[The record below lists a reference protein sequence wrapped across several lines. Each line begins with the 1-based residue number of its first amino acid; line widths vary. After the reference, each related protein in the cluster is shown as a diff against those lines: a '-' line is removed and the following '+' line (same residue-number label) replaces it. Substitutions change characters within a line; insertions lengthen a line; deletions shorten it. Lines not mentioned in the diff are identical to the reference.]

1 MAEGRR
7 GGEDLPRPAMREE
20 LRQASA
26 EERICG
32 GQREEVELLA
42 AGAEGRNRSGRA
54 RPQWI

>member
-1 MAEGRR
+1 
-7 GGEDLPRPAMREE
+7 MREE